1 MGLLSNIPG
10 FNNFANSDK
19 TNDVTKY
26 TDIVP
31 NVNSTETRGRF
42 DIDTNDWN
50 IPKMTHQFYVVF
62 SINENAFGEKS
73 YANKNIE
80 QVKREQYDEGTI
92 AGNLELALNDK
103 AEMEKV
109 ITMNKEILSSK
120 YVDQSTTGSVRE
132 GLKAAQ
138 ARLNQANA
146 MIKDCNNKIAYN
158 KSIQD
163 KYSVPSTLSD
173 YMDSNEGLSD
183 KFKNGNQNIIF
194 WDNIRESAKDY
205 ADIASMMVKSCDKP
219 SWKSEVKT
227 YNQYNRKR
235 LVSGKVTYTPIKITF
250 HDDVKSSIDK
260 LLAYQLSLY
269 DNTYL
274 MKGDSVYSQFS
285 QLDRF
290 MNFWNSKGWG
300 ADIYSNTNIFKRIH
314 VIEWFKN
321 KCTFWTL
328 HNPKITDVSYKN
340 LSLDNSGT
348 GEISITFD
356 YEGLDN
362 TASNDLGQTSA
373 NGASTDFSIEPMLG
387 GQITPEIAEAIR
399 AQYENNAQSILNG
412 IMGMVDAY
420 KNGGKAKDIL
430 TNAASTFGF
439 GEEVNTLKQ
448 ITSIPKNIK
457 DKGIGKVA
465 WDQVSNPASVT
476 GKLSNSGLSKITNLF
491 KG

>member
-10 FNNFANSDK
+10 FDNFANSDV
-19 TNDVTKY
+19 TNSITKY

-62 SINENAFGEKS
+62 SINENAFSEKS
-73 YANKNIE
+73 YANQNIDNI
-80 QVKREQYDEGTI
+80 KRESFDESTI

-109 ITMNKEILSSK
+109 IAEYKEILSSP
-120 YVDQSTTGSVRE
+120 YVNQSTTGPQRE
-132 GLKAAQ
+132 GIKVAQ

-146 MIKDCNNKIAYN
+146 MIEDCKQKIQFNKT
-158 KSIQD
+158 IQE
-163 KYSVPSTLSD
+163 KYSTPTTLSE
-173 YMDSNEGLSD
+173 YMDSNEGFSD
-183 KFKNGNQNIIF
+183 KFKNGDQNIIF
-194 WDNIRESAKDY
+194 WDNLRDSIKKY
-205 ADIASMMVKSCDKP
+205 ADVASMMVKNCDKP
-219 SWKSEVKT
+219 SWKNEIKT

-235 LVSGKVTYTPIKITF
+235 LVSGKTIYNPIKITF
-250 HDDVKSSIDK
+250 HDDVKSSVDK
-260 LLAYQLSLY
+260 ILSYQLAIY

-274 MKGDSVYSQFS
+274 MKGDDIYSQFS

-290 MNFWNSKGWG
+290 MESWDNKGWG
-300 ADIYSNTNIFKRIH
+300 ADMYSNINVFKRIH
-314 VIEWFKN
+314 IIEWFKN
-321 KCTFWTL
+321 KCTFWTI
-328 HNPKITDVSYKN
+328 HNPKIVDVSYKG

-348 GEISITFD
+348 GEITVTFD

-362 TASNDLGQTSA
+362 TAAGDLGQTSA
-373 NGASTDFSIEPMLG
+373 NIASTNFALEPMLG

-399 AQYENNAQSILNG
+399 AQYENNAQNILNG
-412 IMGMVDAY
+412 VMGMVDAY
-420 KNGGKAKDIL
+420 KNGGKVKDIL
-430 TNAASTFGF
+430 SNAASTFGF
-439 GEEVNTLKQ
+439 GEELNTLKQ

-476 GKLSNSGLSKITNLF
+476 GKLSSSISKITNLF

>member
-10 FNNFANSDK
+10 FDNFANSDK
-19 TNDVTKY
+19 TSAVTKY

-73 YANKNIE
+73 YANQNIDNI
-80 QVKREQYDEGTI
+80 KRESFDESTI

-109 ITMNKEILSSK
+109 IARNKEILSSP
-120 YVDQSTTGSVRE
+120 YVDQSTTGPQRE

-146 MIKDCNNKIAYN
+146 MIEDCKQKIQFNKT
-158 KSIQD
+158 IQE
-163 KYSVPSTLSD
+163 KYSTPTTLSE
-173 YMDSNEGLSD
+173 YMDSNEGFSD
-183 KFKNGNQNIIF
+183 KFKNGDQNIIF
-194 WDNIRESAKDY
+194 WDNLRDSIKKY
-205 ADIASMMVKSCDKP
+205 ADVASMMVKGCDKP
-219 SWKSEVKT
+219 SWKNEIKT

-235 LVSGKVTYTPIKITF
+235 LVSGKTIYNPIKITF
-250 HDDVKSSIDK
+250 HDDVKSSVDK
-260 LLAYQLSLY
+260 ILSYQLAIY

-274 MKGDSVYSQFS
+274 MKGDDIYSQFS

-290 MNFWNSKGWG
+290 MESWDNKGWG
-300 ADIYSNTNIFKRIH
+300 ADMYSNINVFKRIH
-314 VIEWFKN
+314 IIEWFKN
-321 KCTFWTL
+321 KCTFWTI
-328 HNPKITDVSYKN
+328 HNPKIVDVSYKG

-348 GEISITFD
+348 GEITVTFD

-362 TASNDLGQTSA
+362 TAAGDLGQTSA
-373 NGASTDFSIEPMLG
+373 NGASTNFTLEPMLG

-412 IMGMVDAY
+412 VMGMVDAY
-420 KNGGKAKDIL
+420 KNGGKVKDIL
-430 TNAASTFGF
+430 ANAASTYGF
-439 GEEVNTLKQ
+439 GEELDAVKQ

-465 WDQVSNPASVT
+465 WDQVTNPASVT
-476 GKLSNSGLSKITNLF
+476 GKLSSSMSKVTNLF